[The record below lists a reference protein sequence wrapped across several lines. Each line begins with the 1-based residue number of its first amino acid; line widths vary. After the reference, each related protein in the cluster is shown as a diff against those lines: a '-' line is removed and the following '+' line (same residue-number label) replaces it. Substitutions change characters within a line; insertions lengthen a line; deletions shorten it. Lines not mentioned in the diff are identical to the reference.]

1 MATPRPRCYSPATM
15 KPELSIDAEFFSDL
29 KTPTSFYILR
39 HGETTAN
46 AESRIQGRTEYPLN
60 DNGRAQ
66 ASELAEHLRGRGI
79 RRLLHS
85 PLARAAETAAIV
97 GTAIGV
103 AAPEPEPLLVEL
115 DTGRFSGLT
124 WGEIETRYPAEH
136 KAFGYLSWEAVPDAE
151 RARAMYLRAA
161 AAWARLKAAA
171 IESGGDVAAVSH
183 GGTIQWL
190 VRVTFGCRTWMPLI
204 TTGNCGVFELR
215 VKPADGGG
223 PAFMHW
229 RDINLLPGG
238 DARRTPPVF

>member
-1 MATPRPRCYSPATM
+1 M
-15 KPELSIDAEFFSDL
+15 KPELTIDSAFFSDL
-29 KTPTSFYILR
+29 EAPTSFFILR

-46 AESRIQGRTEYPLN
+46 AEGRIQGRSEYPLN

-66 ASELAEHLRGRGI
+66 ASELSAHLLGMGI

-97 GTAIGV
+97 GSAIGV
-103 AAPEPEPLLVEL
+103 AAPESEPLLVEL

-124 WGEIETRYPAEH
+124 WGEIEERYPEEH
-136 KAFGYLSWEAVPDAE
+136 KAFGSLSWEAVPDAE
-151 RARAMYLRAA
+151 SAEAMYRRAA
-161 AAWARLKAAA
+161 QAWSRLKAAA
-171 IESGGDVAAVSH
+171 IESGGAVAAVSH

-215 VKPADGGG
+215 VKPATGGG

-229 RDINLLPGG
+229 REINLLPGG